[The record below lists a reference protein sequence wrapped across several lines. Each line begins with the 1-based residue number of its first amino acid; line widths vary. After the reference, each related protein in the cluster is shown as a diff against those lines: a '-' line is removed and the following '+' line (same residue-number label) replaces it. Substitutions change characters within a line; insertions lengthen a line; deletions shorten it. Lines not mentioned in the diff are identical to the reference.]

1 MYDFSVSLSPRP
13 NFPWTKTSM
22 YLCLFLT
29 HNLVIL
35 PSFTFLFY
43 ELLTSLSPYLLTFYL
58 LSTVI
63 ATLDYSQC
71 VKPIENVLTSTKII
85 SDGRVDC
92 VAVWVDFDLT
102 PAVARPQDSTT
113 VCNISSSTSSPS
125 SSSSSSSSSTSSS
138 DDISRRVDDHFQGSN
153 GRTSLNE
160 TENVLHQWNDE
171 KKDFPSH
178 LKLNLKFFPLPITVM
193 KNETVLTSCTSFT
206 VGDSDFIYNFK
217 LE

>member
-1 MYDFSVSLSPRP
+1 MNFSPL
-13 NFPWTKTSM
+13 
-22 YLCLFLT
+22 
-29 HNLVIL
+29 
-35 PSFTFLFY
+35 
-43 ELLTSLSPYLLTFYL
+43 YLLIFLLFYL

-125 SSSSSSSSSTSSS
+125 SSSSSSSSSTSSI
-138 DDISRRVDDHFQGSN
+138 DNTSRRVDDHFQGSN